1 MACTPQSPP
10 ASSRACRGWFHHN
23 VDVAFD
29 LRVARDAERRTDDV
43 AVTGRAVKCWAL
55 PLLRCLPRVKNYQ
68 RNLRLDVVILVLLGP
83 FTVLLK
89 RARQLLR
96 ASMSQAQLHLT
107 PTGDTVVCMLVRP
120 PCGDCWILVSL
131 CILRCSRLEER
142 HARRRGLITG
152 VERARARA
160 TQVE

>member
-1 MACTPQSPP
+1 MSP
-10 ASSRACRGWFHHN
+10 STF
-23 VDVAFD
+23 

-43 AVTGRAVKCWAL
+43 AVTGRAAKCWAL

-89 RARQLLR
+89 RAHQLLR

-107 PTGDTVVCMLVRP
+107 PTRDTIVCMLVRP
-120 PCGDCWILVSL
+120 PCGDCWILANL
-131 CILRCSRLEER
+131 CSILRCRYLEER
-142 HARRRGLITG
+142 HARKRGVITG
-152 VERARARA
+152 VEHARAGA
-160 TQVE
+160 SQVEQRRFFRPE